1 VRPNGGLLGVGLVK
15 FLLALLLCALAL
27 VCTSAEAIDL
37 AQLISEK
44 FEEMS
49 LSMPTPAH
57 VFVCHGFGCRYRTEV
72 GLGQRDH
79 VQLAQIIS
87 RGRASPEAERRAIV
101 QAIAW
106 LERRTAPEAGTTT
119 AIARSNRVYPFGNVS
134 QFDCI
139 DTTMN
144 TMGYVLVLEQ
154 LHLLRH
160 HRLDLPVSRHLFYD
174 GEPHTSAVVRELPGG
189 ALWALDPWTHNNGE
203 APDMLPVATWMAQK

>member
-1 VRPNGGLLGVGLVK
+1 MKGRSGWVVKLV
-15 FLLALLLCALAL
+15 LAPLLCALAL
-27 VCTSAEAIDL
+27 ICGPAEAIDL

-44 FEEMS
+44 FEELS

-79 VQLAQIIS
+79 AQLALIIA
-87 RGRASPEAERRAIV
+87 RGRGSPAAER
-101 QAIAW
+101 QAIGQAVAW
-106 LERRTAPEAGTTT
+106 FERRVAPEAGTTN
-119 AIARSNRVYPFGNVS
+119 AIARSNRAYPFGHSS
-134 QFDCI
+134 QVDCV

-144 TMGYVLVLEQ
+144 TMGYMLVLEQ

-174 GEPHTSAVVRELPGG
+174 GEPHTSAVIRELPSGG
-189 ALWALDPWTHNNGE
+189 LWAVDPWTHNNGE
-203 APDMLPVATWMAQK
+203 PPDVLPVATWMAQK